1 MTTKTHV
8 VIGERSG
15 PVIDKSNSGSVIDS
29 LARQGGVSRLAEY
42 TFETS
47 ALVDELASNEPR
59 SDESLAAEES
69 LVTDTAE
76 LDPKDAYS
84 ILYGR
89 IKEGCAAFFVIRQTS
104 CAS

>member
-1 MTTKTHV
+1 M
-8 VIGERSG
+8 
-15 PVIDKSNSGSVIDS
+15 
-29 LARQGGVSRLAEY
+29 GVSRLAEY

-47 ALVDELASNEPR
+47 ALADELASNEPR
-59 SDESLAAEES
+59 SEESLAAEES

-104 CAS
+104 CASRPARWGSVGAEAPTEKDQAGQ